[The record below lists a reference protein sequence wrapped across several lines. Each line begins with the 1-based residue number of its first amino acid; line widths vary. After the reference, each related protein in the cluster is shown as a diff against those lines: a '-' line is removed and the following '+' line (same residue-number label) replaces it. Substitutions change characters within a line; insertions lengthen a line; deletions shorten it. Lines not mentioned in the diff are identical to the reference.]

1 MQELLTLSI
10 FGSFIGFIAA
20 TIVLFG
26 LFFYAEYE
34 KQGFIA
40 FVAVIAYVVINH
52 YWGNVP
58 LKSLVTI
65 PNVLIYLGAG
75 LVYAVIKTYFYGRT
89 IASGNSNNALDTAID
104 ELKGHVF
111 RWWFIWPISL
121 ISWLVTD
128 FIVEGFELLWDN
140 VGTSFRKILTAGYES
155 KKKKEVIK
163 SNQ

>member
-1 MQELLTLSI
+1 MQELLSLSI

-20 TIVLFG
+20 TVLLFVI
-26 LFFYAEYE
+26 FFYAEYE

-40 FVAVIAYVVINH
+40 LVGVIAYVIINH
-52 YWGNVP
+52 KWGNVP
-58 LKSLVTI
+58 LQSLVTV
-65 PNVLIYLGAG
+65 PNISIYLGAG
-75 LVYAVIKTYFYGRT
+75 LVYSVIRTYFYGRSVAAEGGHLNQT
-89 IASGNSNNALDTAID
+89 ID

-140 VGTSFRKILTAGYES
+140 IGSSFRKILTAGYES
-155 KKKKEVIK
+155 KKNKNKPD
-163 SNQ
+163 